1 MDKEIT
7 FEEMQIDAIQMI
19 SALEKNKNSERFL
32 LKMKGYC
39 DALQDI
45 SSIKREKQ
53 LMVKNVW
60 YISIKSNRTIYKI
73 NKLVKE
79 VVTLPRKREPLK
91 VKSFINVKNEDG
103 TVTPVLVKDVDG
115 IVKPEYQDLW
125 DELGK
130 SIHIKQAKI
139 YAARYGLELEIVEN
153 K

>member
-1 MDKEIT
+1 M
-7 FEEMQIDAIQMI
+7 
-19 SALEKNKNSERFL
+19 
-32 LKMKGYC
+32 
-39 DALQDI
+39 
-45 SSIKREKQ
+45 
-53 LMVKNVW
+53 
-60 YISIKSNRTIYKI
+60 
-73 NKLVKE
+73 
-79 VVTLPRKREPLK
+79 PRKREPLK

-130 SIHIKQAKI
+130 SIHIKQAEI